1 MAERIIP
8 KTING
13 KVYYYLHRTW
23 REKIDPSHQGKRRG
37 SGKSKIHNQSIYLGS
52 AESVIK
58 KLKNNHLK
66 PIEVRHRSFGFVA
79 AIYQTALEIGLV
91 DLLQTHFQSSCYG
104 VANWLYFMLPM
115 INRLESATSKERM
128 GDWALSTVLPSVLQF
143 DPKALNS
150 NSFWYATD
158 DFICEREL
166 RKKRLAKPNL
176 EDSIFV
182 GLEDRLFNQIEA
194 KLATTLQKQFDLS
207 WDIVL
212 YDTTNFFT
220 YFEQP
225 LRSQLAQ
232 SGHNKAYRH
241 HLKQVGLAVC
251 VEKDWGIPLFHTVY
265 RGNSHDS
272 KTFPQVIDALMEQIK
287 ATLGQ
292 IENLVLVL
300 DKGNNSEDNFALLK
314 DKIQWVGSLVPTHY
328 PDLLEKPL
336 SSYPGRFKQCSYYTC
351 QRKVMNIDCQV
362 VLTYSEPL
370 AKKQKHTIKN
380 GVRKLEQKL
389 LEKWGQYKRTP
400 KKVTAGILSMM
411 KDNRYGKY
419 LGVEYQD
426 GELLFSYTDRYRQ
439 QEPHFGKNLLF
450 SDQTN
455 ASAEWVI
462 DQYHSKDKI
471 EDGFKLLKDPG
482 LIRWQPMRH
491 WTDTKIRAFAF
502 CAVMSLVLIRVMEL
516 KAAKAGLTMSP
527 AVLKEELTDLR
538 EITMIYEDN
547 TAQRLI
553 SRRSSVQQKL
563 WNLFQL
569 GIWEKHLTYT
579 N

>member
-1 MAERIIP
+1 
-8 KTING
+8 
-13 KVYYYLHRTW
+13 
-23 REKIDPSHQGKRRG
+23 
-37 SGKSKIHNQSIYLGS
+37 
-52 AESVIK
+52 
-58 KLKNNHLK
+58 
-66 PIEVRHRSFGFVA
+66 
-79 AIYQTALEIGLV
+79 
-91 DLLQTHFQSSCYG
+91 
-104 VANWLYFMLPM
+104 
-115 INRLESATSKERM
+115 
-128 GDWALSTVLPSVLQF
+128 
-143 DPKALNS
+143 
-150 NSFWYATD
+150 
-158 DFICEREL
+158 
-166 RKKRLAKPNL
+166 
-176 EDSIFV
+176 
-182 GLEDRLFNQIEA
+182 LEDRLFNQIEE

-220 YFEQP
+220 YFEEP

-251 VEKDWGIPLFHTVY
+251 VEKDWGIPLFHRVY

-287 ATLGQ
+287 ANLGQ

-336 SSYPGRFKQCSYYTC
+336 SSYPGRFKERSYYTC
-351 QRKVMNIDCQV
+351 QRKVMNIDCKV
-362 VLTYSEPL
+362 VLTYYEPL
-370 AKKQKHTIKN
+370 AKKQKQTIKN
-380 GVRKLEQKL
+380 GVEKLEKKL
-389 LEKWGQYKRTP
+389 LEKWKQYKRTP
-400 KKVTAGILSMM
+400 KKVTAGLRSMM

-419 LGVEYQD
+419 LHVEHQD
-426 GELLFSYTDRYRQ
+426 GELLFSYTAYTDRYRQ

-491 WTDTKIRAFAF
+491 WTDSKIRAFAF

-516 KAAKAGLTMSP
+516 KAAKAGLRMSP

-563 WNLFQL
+563 WDLFQL